1 LIRKKNSQSFVEKI
15 KIFVGNYYKQISIL
29 ISLTIILSLFFQR
42 GRSLQYSYNIDDI
55 AREPIIAPYNFPILK
70 TKEKL
75 EEDLNNALK
84 AEPFIFNRK
93 QEIVD
98 KQSSNLSSFFLLAN
112 DIRLANKDLLNSRN
126 LVYDYRYTDKFQE
139 AKSIAS
145 SDSASLSQK
154 VIEFYKLYSFAK
166 DKEDW
171 NKFLMPISQG
181 GPQYPLK
188 EFQKDILQICRNRW
202 AIGILDINE
211 SIIVSNQL
219 AVDNGDIPTLYSLN
233 ELDDLNE
240 AWTEARKEITS
251 IYNDEN
257 DIRRELGYDLIIEFM
272 IPNLIYDKETT
283 ERRQNAS
290 LDRVPR
296 SKGIVLKDEM
306 IVNANQ
312 RINEEDFQ
320 KLESLSVEISKENRT
335 LGLKNTFITY
345 MGRLFIIGILISYF
359 FTFLSIFRPHIFKKW
374 QMILVIA
381 LIYVF
386 IIIIANLFVYQ
397 LDFSEFLI
405 PVTVAAMLLTILFDA
420 RIGFMGTTSIVLLVG
435 IMIGNDLEFIV
446 TGLFMSSIAIYTVRR
461 IRTRSKFITAIFS
474 LIGASIIVVLSH
486 GLFIGHNFS
495 TMGVDLA
502 YLIVNSIF
510 CPIITYGLIIILEV
524 SFGITT
530 DLSLI
535 ELLDFNHPL
544 LKRLQQE
551 ANGTFNHSV
560 VVGNLA
566 EACADAINARSLLC
580 RVGAYYHDLGKMERP
595 EYYIENQFMGENKHD
610 TLTPAMSAKIIR
622 KHVNDGL
629 NLANDYGLP
638 KIVSDFI
645 PMHHGTS
652 RVEYF
657 YRMALEAVKDTDEKV
672 DDSAFR
678 YPGPKPNTKETGIL
692 MICEA
697 VEAAVRS
704 IKNPDILKIDTMV
717 DTVIKGRLA
726 DGQLDECPLTLDDLR
741 KIKGTVDGNTG
752 MIPVLRGIYHIRI
765 EYPEDNTSP
774 NNT

>member
-1 LIRKKNSQSFVEKI
+1 MRKNRKSFLSKI
-15 KIFVGNYYKQISIL
+15 KIFINKYFKQLSIL

-70 TKEKL
+70 SKSTLK
-75 EEDLNNALK
+75 EDLNNALK
-84 AEPFIFNRK
+84 AEPFIFSRK

-98 KQSSNLSSFFLLAN
+98 NQTSNLSSFFQLTN
-112 DIRLANKDLLNSRN
+112 EIRLANKDLFNSRN

-145 SDSASLSQK
+145 SDSAALSQK
-154 VIEFYKLYSFAK
+154 VIEFYKLYSFAQ

-171 NKFLMPISQG
+171 NIFLMPIPQG
-181 GPQYPLK
+181 GPQFSLK
-188 EFQKDILQICRNRW
+188 EFQEDILQICRNRW
-202 AIGILDINE
+202 AIGILDIKE
-211 SIIVSNQL
+211 SIIISDQL
-219 AVDNGDIPTLYSLN
+219 AIDNGDIPTLYNLSELN
-233 ELDDLNE
+233 DLNE
-240 AWTEARKEITS
+240 AWTEAKKEITS
-251 IYNDEN
+251 IYGDEN

-272 IPNLIYDKETT
+272 IPNLVYDKETT

-312 RINEEDFQ
+312 RITEEDLQ
-320 KLESLSVEISKENRT
+320 KLQSLAVEISKENRT
-335 LGLKNTFITY
+335 LGIKDSIITY
-345 MGRLFIIGILISYF
+345 IGRLLIIGILISYF
-359 FTFLSIFRPHIFKKW
+359 FTFLLIYRSHIFEKW
-374 QMILVIA
+374 QLLLVIA
-381 LIYVF
+381 FIYVF
-386 IIIIANLFVYQ
+386 IIVIANIFVYQ

-446 TGLFMSSIAIYTVRR
+446 TGLFMSSIAMYTVRR

-474 LIGASIIVVLSH
+474 LMGASIIAVLSH
-486 GLFIGHNFS
+486 GLFMGHNVS
-495 TMGVDLA
+495 TMGVDLT
-502 YLIVNSIF
+502 YLLVNSIF
-510 CPIITYGLIIILEV
+510 APIITYGLIIILEV

-595 EYYIENQFMGENKHD
+595 EYYIENQFMGDNKHD
-610 TLTPAMSAKIIR
+610 SLTPAMSAKIIR
-622 KHVNDGL
+622 KHVIDGL
-629 NLANDYGLP
+629 KLAKDYGLP
-638 KIVSDFI
+638 KLVSDFI

-657 YRMALEAVKDTDEKV
+657 YRMALEAAKDTNEKV
-672 DDSAFR
+672 DDSAYR

-704 IKNPDILKIDTMV
+704 IKEPDILKIDTMV
-717 DTVIKGRLA
+717 DKVIKGRLN

-741 KIKGTVDGNTG
+741 KIKGTVDGNSG
-752 MIPVLRGIYHIRI
+752 MLPVLRGIYHIRI
-765 EYPEDNTSP
+765 EYPEDDNPSDSR
-774 NNT
+774 

>member
-1 LIRKKNSQSFVEKI
+1 MRKNRKSFLSKI
-15 KIFVGNYYKQISIL
+15 KIFINKYFKQLSIL

-70 TKEKL
+70 SKSTL

-84 AEPFIFNRK
+84 AEPFIFSRK

-98 KQSSNLSSFFLLAN
+98 NQTSNLSSFFQLTN
-112 DIRLANKDLLNSRN
+112 EIRLANKDLFNSRN

-145 SDSASLSQK
+145 SDSAALSQK
-154 VIEFYKLYSFAK
+154 VIEFYKLYSFAQ

-171 NKFLMPISQG
+171 NIFLMPIPQG
-181 GPQYPLK
+181 GPQFSLK
-188 EFQKDILQICRNRW
+188 EFQEDILQICRNRW
-202 AIGILDINE
+202 AIGILDIKE
-211 SIIVSNQL
+211 SIIISDQL
-219 AVDNGDIPTLYSLN
+219 AIDNGDIPTLYNLSELN
-233 ELDDLNE
+233 DLNE
-240 AWTEARKEITS
+240 AWTEAKKEITS
-251 IYNDEN
+251 VYSAEN

-272 IPNLIYDKETT
+272 IPNLVYDKETT

-312 RINEEDFQ
+312 RITEEDLQ
-320 KLESLSVEISKENRT
+320 KLQSLAVEISKENRT
-335 LGLKNTFITY
+335 LGIKDSIITY
-345 MGRLFIIGILISYF
+345 IGRLLIIGILISYF
-359 FTFLSIFRPHIFKKW
+359 FTFLLIYRSHIFEKW
-374 QMILVIA
+374 QLLLVIA
-381 LIYVF
+381 FIYVF
-386 IIIIANLFVYQ
+386 IIVIANIFVYQ

-420 RIGFMGTTSIVLLVG
+420 RIGFMGTTSIVLFVG

-446 TGLFMSSIAIYTVRR
+446 TGLFMSSIAMYTVRR

-474 LIGASIIVVLSH
+474 LMGASIIAVLSH
-486 GLFIGHNFS
+486 GLFMGHNVS
-495 TMGVDLA
+495 TMGVDLS
-502 YLIVNSIF
+502 YLLVSSIF
-510 CPIITYGLIIILEV
+510 APIITYGLIIILEV

-595 EYYIENQFMGENKHD
+595 EYYIENQFMGDNKHD
-610 TLTPAMSAKIIR
+610 SLTPAMSAKIIR
-622 KHVNDGL
+622 KHVIDGL
-629 NLANDYGLP
+629 KLAKDYGLP
-638 KIVSDFI
+638 RLVSDFI

-657 YRMALEAVKDTDEKV
+657 YRMALEAAKDTNEKV
-672 DDSAFR
+672 DDSAYR

-704 IKNPDILKIDTMV
+704 IKEPDILKIDTMV
-717 DTVIKGRLA
+717 DKVIKGRLN

-741 KIKGTVDGNTG
+741 KIKGTVDGNSG
-752 MIPVLRGIYHIRI
+752 MLPVLRGIYHIRI
-765 EYPEDNTSP
+765 EYPEDDNPSDSR
-774 NNT
+774 

>member
-1 LIRKKNSQSFVEKI
+1 MRKNRKSFLSKI
-15 KIFVGNYYKQISIL
+15 KIFINKYFKQLSIL

-70 TKEKL
+70 SKSTL

-84 AEPFIFNRK
+84 AEPFIFSRK

-98 KQSSNLSSFFLLAN
+98 NQTSNLSSFFQLTN
-112 DIRLANKDLLNSRN
+112 EIRLANKDLFNSRN

-145 SDSASLSQK
+145 SDSAALSQK
-154 VIEFYKLYSFAK
+154 VIEFYKLYSFAQDK
-166 DKEDW
+166 DDW
-171 NKFLMPISQG
+171 NIFLMPIPQG
-181 GPQYPLK
+181 GPQFSLK
-188 EFQKDILQICRNRW
+188 EFQEDILQICRNRW
-202 AIGILDINE
+202 AIGILDIKE
-211 SIIVSNQL
+211 SIIISDQL
-219 AVDNGDIPTLYSLN
+219 AIDNGDIPTLYNLSELN
-233 ELDDLNE
+233 DLNE
-240 AWTEARKEITS
+240 AWTEAKKEITS
-251 IYNDEN
+251 IYGAEN

-272 IPNLIYDKETT
+272 IPNLVYDKETT

-312 RINEEDFQ
+312 RITEEDLQ
-320 KLESLSVEISKENRT
+320 KLQSLAVEISKENRT
-335 LGLKNTFITY
+335 LGIKDSIITY
-345 MGRLFIIGILISYF
+345 IGRLLIIGILISYF
-359 FTFLSIFRPHIFKKW
+359 FTFLLIYRSHIFEKW
-374 QMILVIA
+374 QLLLVIA
-381 LIYVF
+381 FIYVF
-386 IIIIANLFVYQ
+386 IIVIANIFVYQ

-446 TGLFMSSIAIYTVRR
+446 TGLFMSSIAMYTVRR

-474 LIGASIIVVLSH
+474 LMGASIIAVLSH
-486 GLFIGHNFS
+486 GLFMGHSVS
-495 TMGVDLA
+495 TMGVDLT
-502 YLIVNSIF
+502 YLLVNSIF
-510 CPIITYGLIIILEV
+510 APIITYGLIIILEV

-595 EYYIENQFMGENKHD
+595 EYYIENQFMGDNKHD
-610 TLTPAMSAKIIR
+610 SLTPAMSAKIIR
-622 KHVNDGL
+622 KHVIDGL
-629 NLANDYGLP
+629 KLAKDYGLP
-638 KIVSDFI
+638 KLVSDFI

-657 YRMALEAVKDTDEKV
+657 YRMALEAAKDTNEKV
-672 DDSAFR
+672 DDSAYR

-704 IKNPDILKIDTMV
+704 IKEPDILKIDTMV
-717 DTVIKGRLA
+717 DKVIKGRLN

-741 KIKGTVDGNTG
+741 KIKGTVDGNSG
-752 MIPVLRGIYHIRI
+752 MLPVLRGIYHIRI
-765 EYPEDNTSP
+765 EYPEDDNPSDST
-774 NNT
+774 

>member
-1 LIRKKNSQSFVEKI
+1 MRKNRKSFLSKI
-15 KIFVGNYYKQISIL
+15 KIFINKYFKQLSIL

-70 TKEKL
+70 SKSTL

-84 AEPFIFNRK
+84 AEPFIFSRK

-98 KQSSNLSSFFLLAN
+98 NQTSNLSSFFQLTN
-112 DIRLANKDLLNSRN
+112 EIRLANKDLFNSRN

-145 SDSASLSQK
+145 SDSAALSQK
-154 VIEFYKLYSFAK
+154 VIEFYKLYSFAQ

-171 NKFLMPISQG
+171 NIFLMPIPQG
-181 GPQYPLK
+181 GPQFSLK
-188 EFQKDILQICRNRW
+188 EFQEDILQICRNRW
-202 AIGILDINE
+202 AIGILDIKE
-211 SIIVSNQL
+211 SIIISDQL
-219 AVDNGDIPTLYSLN
+219 AIDNGDIPTLYNLSELN
-233 ELDDLNE
+233 DLNE
-240 AWTEARKEITS
+240 AWTEAKKEITS
-251 IYNDEN
+251 IYGAEN

-272 IPNLIYDKETT
+272 IPNLVYDKETT

-312 RINEEDFQ
+312 RITEEDLQ
-320 KLESLSVEISKENRT
+320 KLQSLAVEISKENRT
-335 LGLKNTFITY
+335 LGIKDSIITY
-345 MGRLFIIGILISYF
+345 IGRLLIIGILISYF
-359 FTFLSIFRPHIFKKW
+359 FTFLLIYRSHIFEKW
-374 QMILVIA
+374 QLLLVIA
-381 LIYVF
+381 FIYVF
-386 IIIIANLFVYQ
+386 IIVIANIFVYQ

-446 TGLFMSSIAIYTVRR
+446 TGLFMSSIAMYTVRR

-474 LIGASIIVVLSH
+474 LMGASIIAVLSH
-486 GLFIGHNFS
+486 GLFMGHNVS
-495 TMGVDLA
+495 TMGVDLT
-502 YLIVNSIF
+502 YLLVSSIF
-510 CPIITYGLIIILEV
+510 APIITYGLIIILEV

-595 EYYIENQFMGENKHD
+595 EYYIENQFMGDNKHD
-610 TLTPAMSAKIIR
+610 SLTPAMSAKIIR
-622 KHVNDGL
+622 KHVIDGL
-629 NLANDYGLP
+629 KLAKDYGLP
-638 KIVSDFI
+638 KLVSDFI

-657 YRMALEAVKDTDEKV
+657 YRMALEAAKDTNEKV
-672 DDSAFR
+672 DDSAYR

-704 IKNPDILKIDTMV
+704 IKEPDILKIDTMV
-717 DTVIKGRLA
+717 DKVIKGRLN

-741 KIKGTVDGNTG
+741 KIKGTVDGNSG
-752 MIPVLRGIYHIRI
+752 MLPVLRGIYHIRI
-765 EYPEDNTSP
+765 EYPEDDNPSDST
-774 NNT
+774 

>member
-1 LIRKKNSQSFVEKI
+1 MRKNRKSFLSKI
-15 KIFVGNYYKQISIL
+15 KIFINKYFKQLSIL

-70 TKEKL
+70 SKSTL

-84 AEPFIFNRK
+84 AEPFIFSRK

-98 KQSSNLSSFFLLAN
+98 NQSSNLSSFFQLTN
-112 DIRLANKDLLNSRN
+112 EIRLANKDLFNSRN

-145 SDSASLSQK
+145 SDSAALSQK
-154 VIEFYKLYSFAK
+154 VIEFYKLYSFAQ

-171 NKFLMPISQG
+171 NIFLMPIPQG
-181 GPQYPLK
+181 GPQFSLK
-188 EFQKDILQICRNRW
+188 EFQEDILQICRNRW
-202 AIGILDINE
+202 AIGILDIKE
-211 SIIVSNQL
+211 SIIISDQL
-219 AVDNGDIPTLYSLN
+219 AIDNGDIPTLYNLSELN
-233 ELDDLNE
+233 DLNE
-240 AWTEARKEITS
+240 AWTEAKKEITS
-251 IYNDEN
+251 IYGDEN

-272 IPNLIYDKETT
+272 IPNLVYDKETT

-312 RINEEDFQ
+312 RITEEDLQ
-320 KLESLSVEISKENRT
+320 KLQSLAVEISKENRT
-335 LGLKNTFITY
+335 LGIKDSIITY
-345 MGRLFIIGILISYF
+345 IGRLLIIGILISYF
-359 FTFLSIFRPHIFKKW
+359 FTFLLIYRSHIFEKW
-374 QMILVIA
+374 QLLLVIA
-381 LIYVF
+381 FIYVF
-386 IIIIANLFVYQ
+386 IIVIANIFVYQ

-446 TGLFMSSIAIYTVRR
+446 TGLFMSSIAMYTVRR

-474 LIGASIIVVLSH
+474 LMGASIIAVLSH
-486 GLFIGHNFS
+486 GLFMGHNVS
-495 TMGVDLA
+495 TMGVDLT
-502 YLIVNSIF
+502 YLLVNSIF
-510 CPIITYGLIIILEV
+510 APIITYGLIIILEV

-595 EYYIENQFMGENKHD
+595 EYYIENQFMGDNKHD
-610 TLTPAMSAKIIR
+610 SLTPAMSAKIIR
-622 KHVNDGL
+622 KHVIDGL
-629 NLANDYGLP
+629 KLAKDYGLP
-638 KIVSDFI
+638 KLVSDFI

-657 YRMALEAVKDTDEKV
+657 YRMALEAAKDTNEKV
-672 DDSAFR
+672 DDSAYR

-704 IKNPDILKIDTMV
+704 IKEPDILKIDTMV
-717 DTVIKGRLA
+717 DKVIKGRLN

-741 KIKGTVDGNTG
+741 KIKGTVDGNSG
-752 MIPVLRGIYHIRI
+752 MLPVLRGIYHIRI
-765 EYPEDNTSP
+765 EYPEDDNPSDSR
-774 NNT
+774 

>member
-1 LIRKKNSQSFVEKI
+1 MRKNRKSYLSKI
-15 KIFVGNYYKQISIL
+15 KIFINKYFKQLSIL

-70 TKEKL
+70 SKSTL

-84 AEPFIFNRK
+84 AEPFIFSRK

-98 KQSSNLSSFFLLAN
+98 NQTSNLSSFFQLTN
-112 DIRLANKDLLNSRN
+112 EIRLANKDLFNSRN

-145 SDSASLSQK
+145 SDSAALSQK
-154 VIEFYKLYSFAK
+154 VIEFYKLYSFAQ

-171 NKFLMPISQG
+171 NIFLMPIPQG
-181 GPQYPLK
+181 GPQFSLK
-188 EFQKDILQICRNRW
+188 EFQEDILQICRNRW
-202 AIGILDINE
+202 AIGILDIKE
-211 SIIVSNQL
+211 SIIISDQL
-219 AVDNGDIPTLYSLN
+219 AIDNGDIPTLYNLSELN
-233 ELDDLNE
+233 DLNE
-240 AWTEARKEITS
+240 AWTEAKKEITS
-251 IYNDEN
+251 IYGDEN

-272 IPNLIYDKETT
+272 IPNLVYDKETT

-312 RINEEDFQ
+312 RITEEDLQ
-320 KLESLSVEISKENRT
+320 KLQSLAVEISKENRT
-335 LGLKNTFITY
+335 LGIKDSIITY
-345 MGRLFIIGILISYF
+345 IGRLLIIGILISYF
-359 FTFLSIFRPHIFKKW
+359 FTFLLIYRSHIFEKW
-374 QMILVIA
+374 QLLLVIA
-381 LIYVF
+381 FIYVF
-386 IIIIANLFVYQ
+386 IIVISNIFVYQ

-446 TGLFMSSIAIYTVRR
+446 TGLFMSSIAMYTVRR

-474 LIGASIIVVLSH
+474 LMGASIIAVLSH
-486 GLFIGHNFS
+486 GLFMGHSVS
-495 TMGVDLA
+495 TMGVDLT
-502 YLIVNSIF
+502 YLLVNSIF
-510 CPIITYGLIIILEV
+510 APIITYGLIIILEV

-595 EYYIENQFMGENKHD
+595 EYYIENQFMGDNKHD
-610 TLTPAMSAKIIR
+610 SLTPAMSAKIIR
-622 KHVNDGL
+622 KHVIDGL
-629 NLANDYGLP
+629 KLAKDYGLP
-638 KIVSDFI
+638 KLVSDFI

-657 YRMALEAVKDTDEKV
+657 YRMALEAAKDTNEKV
-672 DDSAFR
+672 DDSAYR

-704 IKNPDILKIDTMV
+704 IKEPDILKIDTMV
-717 DTVIKGRLA
+717 DKVIKGRLN

-741 KIKGTVDGNTG
+741 KIKGTVDGNSG
-752 MIPVLRGIYHIRI
+752 MLPVLRGIYHIRI
-765 EYPEDNTSP
+765 EYPEDDNPSDSR
-774 NNT
+774 

>member
-1 LIRKKNSQSFVEKI
+1 MRKNRKSFLSKI
-15 KIFVGNYYKQISIL
+15 KIFINKYFKQLSIL

-42 GRSLQYSYNIDDI
+42 GRSLQYSYNLDDI

-70 TKEKL
+70 SKSTL

-84 AEPFIFNRK
+84 AEPFIFSRK

-98 KQSSNLSSFFLLAN
+98 NQTSNLSSFFQLTN
-112 DIRLANKDLLNSRN
+112 EIRLANKDLFNSRN

-145 SDSASLSQK
+145 SDSAALSQK
-154 VIEFYKLYSFAK
+154 VIEFYKLYSFAQ

-171 NKFLMPISQG
+171 NIFLMPIPQG
-181 GPQYPLK
+181 GPQFSLK
-188 EFQKDILQICRNRW
+188 EFQEDILQICRNRW
-202 AIGILDINE
+202 AIGILDIKE
-211 SIIVSNQL
+211 SIIISDQL
-219 AVDNGDIPTLYSLN
+219 AIDNGDIPTLYNLSELN
-233 ELDDLNE
+233 DLNE
-240 AWTEARKEITS
+240 AWTEAKKEITS
-251 IYNDEN
+251 IYGDEN

-272 IPNLIYDKETT
+272 IPNLVYDKETT

-312 RINEEDFQ
+312 RITEEDLQ
-320 KLESLSVEISKENRT
+320 KLQSLAVEISKENRT
-335 LGLKNTFITY
+335 LGIKDSIITY
-345 MGRLFIIGILISYF
+345 IGRLLIIGILISYF
-359 FTFLSIFRPHIFKKW
+359 FTFLLIYRSHIFEKW
-374 QMILVIA
+374 QLLLVIA
-381 LIYVF
+381 FIYVF
-386 IIIIANLFVYQ
+386 IIVIANIFVYQ

-446 TGLFMSSIAIYTVRR
+446 TGLFMSSIAMYTVRR

-474 LIGASIIVVLSH
+474 LMGASIIAVLSH
-486 GLFIGHNFS
+486 GLFMGHSVS
-495 TMGVDLA
+495 TMGVDLT
-502 YLIVNSIF
+502 YLLVNSIF
-510 CPIITYGLIIILEV
+510 APIITYGLIIILEV

-595 EYYIENQFMGENKHD
+595 EYYIENQFMGDNKHD
-610 TLTPAMSAKIIR
+610 SLTPAMSAKIIR
-622 KHVNDGL
+622 KHVIDGL
-629 NLANDYGLP
+629 KLAKDYGLP
-638 KIVSDFI
+638 KLVSDFI

-657 YRMALEAVKDTDEKV
+657 YRMALEAAKDTNEKV
-672 DDSAFR
+672 DDSAYR

-704 IKNPDILKIDTMV
+704 IKEPDILKIDTMV
-717 DTVIKGRLA
+717 DKVIKGRLN

-741 KIKGTVDGNTG
+741 KIKGTVDGNSG
-752 MIPVLRGIYHIRI
+752 MLPVLRGIYHIRI
-765 EYPEDNTSP
+765 EYPEDDNPSDST
-774 NNT
+774 

>member
-1 LIRKKNSQSFVEKI
+1 MRKNRKSFLSKI
-15 KIFVGNYYKQISIL
+15 KIFINKYFKQLSIL

-70 TKEKL
+70 SKSTL

-84 AEPFIFNRK
+84 AEPFIFSRK

-98 KQSSNLSSFFLLAN
+98 NQTSNLSSFFQLTN
-112 DIRLANKDLLNSRN
+112 EIRLANKDLFNSRN

-154 VIEFYKLYSFAK
+154 VIEFYKLYSFAQ

-171 NKFLMPISQG
+171 NIFLMPIPQG
-181 GPQYPLK
+181 GPQFSLK
-188 EFQKDILQICRNRW
+188 EFQEDILQICRNRW
-202 AIGILDINE
+202 AIGILDIKE
-211 SIIVSNQL
+211 SIIISDQL
-219 AVDNGDIPTLYSLN
+219 AIDNGDIPTLYNLSELN
-233 ELDDLNE
+233 DLNE
-240 AWTEARKEITS
+240 AWTEAKKEITS
-251 IYNDEN
+251 IYGAEN
-257 DIRRELGYDLIIEFM
+257 DIRREFGYDLIIEFM
-272 IPNLIYDKETT
+272 IPNLVYDKETT

-312 RINEEDFQ
+312 RITEEDLQ
-320 KLESLSVEISKENRT
+320 KLQSLAVEISKENRT
-335 LGLKNTFITY
+335 LGIKDSIITY
-345 MGRLFIIGILISYF
+345 IGRLLIIGILISYF
-359 FTFLSIFRPHIFKKW
+359 FTFLLIYRSHIFEKW
-374 QMILVIA
+374 QLLLVIA
-381 LIYVF
+381 FIYVF
-386 IIIIANLFVYQ
+386 IIVIANIFVYQ

-446 TGLFMSSIAIYTVRR
+446 TGLFMSSIAMYTVRR

-474 LIGASIIVVLSH
+474 LMGASIIAVLSH
-486 GLFIGHNFS
+486 GLFMGHSVS
-495 TMGVDLA
+495 TMGVDLT
-502 YLIVNSIF
+502 YLLVNSIF
-510 CPIITYGLIIILEV
+510 APIITYGLIIILEV

-595 EYYIENQFMGENKHD
+595 EYYIENQFMGDNKHD
-610 TLTPAMSAKIIR
+610 SLTPAMSAKIIR
-622 KHVNDGL
+622 KHVIDGL
-629 NLANDYGLP
+629 KLAKDYGLP
-638 KIVSDFI
+638 KLVSDFI

-657 YRMALEAVKDTDEKV
+657 YRMALEAAKDTNEKV
-672 DDSAFR
+672 DDSAYR

-704 IKNPDILKIDTMV
+704 IKEPDILKIDTMV
-717 DTVIKGRLA
+717 DKVIKGRLN

-741 KIKGTVDGNTG
+741 KIKGTVDGNSG
-752 MIPVLRGIYHIRI
+752 MLPVLRGIYHIRI
-765 EYPEDNTSP
+765 EYPEDDNPSDST
-774 NNT
+774 

>member
-1 LIRKKNSQSFVEKI
+1 MRKNRKSFLSKI
-15 KIFVGNYYKQISIL
+15 KIFINKYFKQLSIL

-70 TKEKL
+70 SKSTL

-84 AEPFIFNRK
+84 AEPFIFSRK

-98 KQSSNLSSFFLLAN
+98 DQTSNLSSFFQLTN
-112 DIRLANKDLLNSRN
+112 EIRLANKDLFNSRN

-145 SDSASLSQK
+145 SDSAALSQK
-154 VIEFYKLYSFAK
+154 VIEFYKLYSFAQ

-171 NKFLMPISQG
+171 NIFLMPIPQG
-181 GPQYPLK
+181 GPQFSLK
-188 EFQKDILQICRNRW
+188 EFQEDILQICRNRW
-202 AIGILDINE
+202 AIGILDIKE
-211 SIIVSNQL
+211 SIIISDQL
-219 AVDNGDIPTLYSLN
+219 AIDNGDIPTLYNLSELN
-233 ELDDLNE
+233 DLNE
-240 AWTEARKEITS
+240 AWTEAKKEITS
-251 IYNDEN
+251 IYGAEN

-272 IPNLIYDKETT
+272 IPNLVYDKETT

-312 RINEEDFQ
+312 RITEEDLQ
-320 KLESLSVEISKENRT
+320 KLQSLAVEISKENRT
-335 LGLKNTFITY
+335 LGIKDSIITY
-345 MGRLFIIGILISYF
+345 IGRLLIIGILISYF
-359 FTFLSIFRPHIFKKW
+359 FTFLLIYRSHIFEKW
-374 QMILVIA
+374 QLLLVIA
-381 LIYVF
+381 FIYVF
-386 IIIIANLFVYQ
+386 IIVIANIFVYQ

-446 TGLFMSSIAIYTVRR
+446 TGLFMSSIAMYTVRR

-474 LIGASIIVVLSH
+474 LMGASIIAVLSH
-486 GLFIGHNFS
+486 GLFMGHNVS
-495 TMGVDLA
+495 TMGVDLT
-502 YLIVNSIF
+502 YLLVNSIF
-510 CPIITYGLIIILEV
+510 APIITYGLIIILEV

-595 EYYIENQFMGENKHD
+595 EYYIENQFMGDNKHD
-610 TLTPAMSAKIIR
+610 SLTPAMSAKIIR
-622 KHVNDGL
+622 KHVIDGL
-629 NLANDYGLP
+629 KLAKDYGLP
-638 KIVSDFI
+638 KLVSDFI

-657 YRMALEAVKDTDEKV
+657 YRMALEAAKDTNEKV
-672 DDSAFR
+672 DDSAYR

-704 IKNPDILKIDTMV
+704 IKEPDILKIDTMV
-717 DTVIKGRLA
+717 DKVIKGRLN

-741 KIKGTVDGNTG
+741 KIKGTVDGNSG
-752 MIPVLRGIYHIRI
+752 MLPVLRGIYHIRI
-765 EYPEDNTSP
+765 EYPEDDNPSDST
-774 NNT
+774 

>member
-1 LIRKKNSQSFVEKI
+1 MRKNRKSFLSKI
-15 KIFVGNYYKQISIL
+15 KIFINKYFKQLSIL

-70 TKEKL
+70 SKSTL

-84 AEPFIFNRK
+84 AEPFIFSRK

-98 KQSSNLSSFFLLAN
+98 NQTSNLSSFFQLTN
-112 DIRLANKDLLNSRN
+112 EIRLANKDLFNSRN

-145 SDSASLSQK
+145 SDSAALSQK
-154 VIEFYKLYSFAK
+154 VIEFYKLYSFAQ

-171 NKFLMPISQG
+171 NIFLMPIPQG
-181 GPQYPLK
+181 GPQFSLK
-188 EFQKDILQICRNRW
+188 EFQEDILQICRNRW
-202 AIGILDINE
+202 AIGILDIKE
-211 SIIVSNQL
+211 SIIISDQL
-219 AVDNGDIPTLYSLN
+219 AIDNGDIPTLYNLSELN
-233 ELDDLNE
+233 DLNE
-240 AWTEARKEITS
+240 AWTEAKKEITS
-251 IYNDEN
+251 IYGAEN

-272 IPNLIYDKETT
+272 IPNLVYDKETT

-312 RINEEDFQ
+312 RITEEDLQ
-320 KLESLSVEISKENRT
+320 KLQSLAVEISKENRT
-335 LGLKNTFITY
+335 LGIKDSIITY
-345 MGRLFIIGILISYF
+345 IGRLLIIGILISYF
-359 FTFLSIFRPHIFKKW
+359 FTFLLIYRSHIFEKW
-374 QMILVIA
+374 QLLLVIA
-381 LIYVF
+381 FIYVF
-386 IIIIANLFVYQ
+386 IIVIANIFVYQ

-446 TGLFMSSIAIYTVRR
+446 TGLFMSSIAMYTVRR

-474 LIGASIIVVLSH
+474 LMGASIIAVLSH
-486 GLFIGHNFS
+486 GLFMGHNVS
-495 TMGVDLA
+495 TMGVDLT
-502 YLIVNSIF
+502 YLLVNSIF
-510 CPIITYGLIIILEV
+510 APIITYGLIIILEV

-595 EYYIENQFMGENKHD
+595 EYYIENQFMGDNKHD
-610 TLTPAMSAKIIR
+610 SLTPAMSAKIIR
-622 KHVNDGL
+622 KHVIDGL
-629 NLANDYGLP
+629 KLAKDYGLP
-638 KIVSDFI
+638 KLVSDFI

-652 RVEYF
+652 RFEYF
-657 YRMALEAVKDTDEKV
+657 YRMALEAAKDTNEKV
-672 DDSAFR
+672 DDSAYR

-704 IKNPDILKIDTMV
+704 IKEPDILKIDTMV
-717 DTVIKGRLA
+717 DKVIKGRLN

-741 KIKGTVDGNTG
+741 KIKGTVDGNSG
-752 MIPVLRGIYHIRI
+752 MLPVLRGIYHIRI
-765 EYPEDNTSP
+765 EYPEDDNPSDSR
-774 NNT
+774 

>member
-1 LIRKKNSQSFVEKI
+1 MRKNKKSFLSKI
-15 KIFVGNYYKQISIL
+15 KIFINKYFKQLSIL

-70 TKEKL
+70 SKSTL

-84 AEPFIFNRK
+84 AEPFIFSRK

-98 KQSSNLSSFFLLAN
+98 YQTSNLSSFFQLTN
-112 DIRLANKDLLNSRN
+112 EIRLANKDLFNSRN

-145 SDSASLSQK
+145 SDSAALSQK
-154 VIEFYKLYSFAK
+154 VIEFYKLYSFAQ

-171 NKFLMPISQG
+171 NIFLMPIPQG
-181 GPQYPLK
+181 GPQFSLK
-188 EFQKDILQICRNRW
+188 EFQEDILQICRNRW
-202 AIGILDINE
+202 AIGILDIKE
-211 SIIVSNQL
+211 SIIISDQL
-219 AVDNGDIPTLYSLN
+219 AIDNGDIPTLYNLSELN
-233 ELDDLNE
+233 DLNE
-240 AWTEARKEITS
+240 AWTEAKKEITS
-251 IYNDEN
+251 IYGDEN

-272 IPNLIYDKETT
+272 IPNLVYDKETT

-312 RINEEDFQ
+312 RITEEDLQ
-320 KLESLSVEISKENRT
+320 KLQSLAVEISKENRT
-335 LGLKNTFITY
+335 LGIKDSIITY
-345 MGRLFIIGILISYF
+345 IGRLLIIGILISYF
-359 FTFLSIFRPHIFKKW
+359 FTFLLIYRSHIFEKW
-374 QMILVIA
+374 QLLLVIA
-381 LIYVF
+381 FIYVF
-386 IIIIANLFVYQ
+386 IIVIANIFVYQ

-446 TGLFMSSIAIYTVRR
+446 TGLFMSSIAMYTVRR

-474 LIGASIIVVLSH
+474 LMGASIIAVLSH
-486 GLFIGHNFS
+486 GLFMGHSVS
-495 TMGVDLA
+495 TMGVDLT
-502 YLIVNSIF
+502 YLLVNSIF
-510 CPIITYGLIIILEV
+510 APIITYGLIIILEV

-595 EYYIENQFMGENKHD
+595 EYYIENQFMGDNKHD
-610 TLTPAMSAKIIR
+610 SLTPAMSAKIIR
-622 KHVNDGL
+622 KHVIDGL
-629 NLANDYGLP
+629 KLAKDYGLP
-638 KIVSDFI
+638 KLVSDFI

-657 YRMALEAVKDTDEKV
+657 YRMALEAAKDTNEKV
-672 DDSAFR
+672 DDSAYR

-704 IKNPDILKIDTMV
+704 IKEPDILKIDTMV
-717 DTVIKGRLA
+717 DKVIKGRLN

-741 KIKGTVDGNTG
+741 KIKGTVDGNSG
-752 MIPVLRGIYHIRI
+752 MLPVLRGIYHIRI
-765 EYPEDNTSP
+765 EYPEDDNPSDST
-774 NNT
+774 

>member
-1 LIRKKNSQSFVEKI
+1 MRKNRKSFLSKI
-15 KIFVGNYYKQISIL
+15 KIFINKYFKQLSIL

-42 GRSLQYSYNIDDI
+42 GRSLQYSYNLDDI

-70 TKEKL
+70 SKSTL

-84 AEPFIFNRK
+84 AEPFIFSRK

-98 KQSSNLSSFFLLAN
+98 NQTSNLSSFFQLTN
-112 DIRLANKDLLNSRN
+112 EIRLANKDLFNSRN

-145 SDSASLSQK
+145 SDSAALSQK
-154 VIEFYKLYSFAK
+154 VIEFYKLYSFAQ

-171 NKFLMPISQG
+171 NIFLMPIPQG
-181 GPQYPLK
+181 GPQFSLK
-188 EFQKDILQICRNRW
+188 EFQEDILQICRNRW
-202 AIGILDINE
+202 AIGILDIKE
-211 SIIVSNQL
+211 SIIISDQL
-219 AVDNGDIPTLYSLN
+219 AIDNGDIPTLYNLSELN
-233 ELDDLNE
+233 DLNE
-240 AWTEARKEITS
+240 AWTEAKKEITS
-251 IYNDEN
+251 IYGAEN

-272 IPNLIYDKETT
+272 IPNLVYDKETT

-312 RINEEDFQ
+312 RITEEDLQ
-320 KLESLSVEISKENRT
+320 KLQSLAVEISKENRT
-335 LGLKNTFITY
+335 LGIKDSIITY
-345 MGRLFIIGILISYF
+345 IGRLLIIGILISYF
-359 FTFLSIFRPHIFKKW
+359 FTFLLIYRSHIFEKW
-374 QMILVIA
+374 QLLLVIA
-381 LIYVF
+381 FIYVF
-386 IIIIANLFVYQ
+386 IIVIANIFVYQ

-446 TGLFMSSIAIYTVRR
+446 TGLFMSSIAMYTVRR

-474 LIGASIIVVLSH
+474 LMGASIIAVLSH
-486 GLFIGHNFS
+486 GLFMGHSVS
-495 TMGVDLA
+495 TMGVDLT
-502 YLIVNSIF
+502 YLLVSSIF
-510 CPIITYGLIIILEV
+510 APIITYGLIIILEV

-595 EYYIENQFMGENKHD
+595 EYYIENQFMGDNKHD
-610 TLTPAMSAKIIR
+610 SLTPAMSAKIIR
-622 KHVNDGL
+622 KHVIDGL
-629 NLANDYGLP
+629 KLAKDYGLP
-638 KIVSDFI
+638 RLVSDFI

-657 YRMALEAVKDTDEKV
+657 YRMALEAAKDTNEKV
-672 DDSAFR
+672 DDSAYR

-704 IKNPDILKIDTMV
+704 IKEPDILKIDTMV
-717 DTVIKGRLA
+717 DKVIKGRLN

-741 KIKGTVDGNTG
+741 KIKGTVDGNSG
-752 MIPVLRGIYHIRI
+752 MLPVLRGIYHIRI
-765 EYPEDNTSP
+765 EYPEDDNPSDSR
-774 NNT
+774 

>member
-1 LIRKKNSQSFVEKI
+1 MRKNRKSFLSKI
-15 KIFVGNYYKQISIL
+15 KIFINKYFKQLSIL

-70 TKEKL
+70 SKSTL

-84 AEPFIFNRK
+84 AEPFIFSRK

-98 KQSSNLSSFFLLAN
+98 NQTSNLSSFFQLTN
-112 DIRLANKDLLNSRN
+112 EIRLANKDLFNSRN

-145 SDSASLSQK
+145 SDSAALSQK
-154 VIEFYKLYSFAK
+154 VIEFYKLYSFAQ

-171 NKFLMPISQG
+171 NIFLMPIPQG
-181 GPQYPLK
+181 GPQFSLK
-188 EFQKDILQICRNRW
+188 EFQEDILQICRNRW
-202 AIGILDINE
+202 AIGILDIKE
-211 SIIVSNQL
+211 SIIISDQL
-219 AVDNGDIPTLYSLN
+219 AIDNGDIPTLYNLSELN
-233 ELDDLNE
+233 DLNE
-240 AWTEARKEITS
+240 AWTEAKKEITS
-251 IYNDEN
+251 IYGAEN

-272 IPNLIYDKETT
+272 IPNLVYDKETT

-312 RINEEDFQ
+312 RITEEDLQ
-320 KLESLSVEISKENRT
+320 KLQSLAVEISKENRT
-335 LGLKNTFITY
+335 LGIKDSIITY
-345 MGRLFIIGILISYF
+345 IGRLLIIGILISYF
-359 FTFLSIFRPHIFKKW
+359 FTFLLIYRSHIFEKW
-374 QMILVIA
+374 QLLLVIA
-381 LIYVF
+381 FIYLF
-386 IIIIANLFVYQ
+386 IIVIANIFVYQ

-446 TGLFMSSIAIYTVRR
+446 TGLFMSSIAMYTVRR

-474 LIGASIIVVLSH
+474 LMGASIIAVLSH
-486 GLFIGHNFS
+486 GLFMGHSVS
-495 TMGVDLA
+495 TMGVDLT
-502 YLIVNSIF
+502 YLLVNSIF
-510 CPIITYGLIIILEV
+510 APIITYGLIIILEV

-595 EYYIENQFMGENKHD
+595 EYYIENQFMGDNKHD
-610 TLTPAMSAKIIR
+610 SLTPAMSAKIIR
-622 KHVNDGL
+622 KHVIDGL
-629 NLANDYGLP
+629 KLAKDYGLP
-638 KIVSDFI
+638 KLVSDFI

-657 YRMALEAVKDTDEKV
+657 YRMALEAAKDTNEKV
-672 DDSAFR
+672 DDSAYR

-704 IKNPDILKIDTMV
+704 IKEPDILKIDTMV
-717 DTVIKGRLA
+717 DKVIKGRLN

-741 KIKGTVDGNTG
+741 KIKGTVDGNSG
-752 MIPVLRGIYHIRI
+752 MLPVLRGIYHIRI
-765 EYPEDNTSP
+765 EYPEDDNPSDST
-774 NNT
+774 

>member
-1 LIRKKNSQSFVEKI
+1 MRKNRKSFLSKI
-15 KIFVGNYYKQISIL
+15 KIFINKYFKQLSIL

-70 TKEKL
+70 SKSTL

-84 AEPFIFNRK
+84 AEPFIFSRK

-98 KQSSNLSSFFLLAN
+98 NQTSNLSSFFQLTN
-112 DIRLANKDLLNSRN
+112 EIRLANKDLFNSRN

-145 SDSASLSQK
+145 SDSAALSQK
-154 VIEFYKLYSFAK
+154 VIEFYKLYSFAQ

-171 NKFLMPISQG
+171 NIFLMPIPQG
-181 GPQYPLK
+181 GPQFSLK
-188 EFQKDILQICRNRW
+188 EFQEDILQICRNRW
-202 AIGILDINE
+202 AIGILDIKE
-211 SIIVSNQL
+211 SIIISDQL
-219 AVDNGDIPTLYSLN
+219 AIDNGDIPTLYNLSELN
-233 ELDDLNE
+233 DLNE
-240 AWTEARKEITS
+240 AWTEAKKEITS
-251 IYNDEN
+251 IYGAEN

-272 IPNLIYDKETT
+272 IPNLVYDKETT

-312 RINEEDFQ
+312 RITEEDLQ
-320 KLESLSVEISKENRT
+320 KLQSLAVEISKENRT
-335 LGLKNTFITY
+335 LGIKDSIITY
-345 MGRLFIIGILISYF
+345 IGRLLIIGILISYF
-359 FTFLSIFRPHIFKKW
+359 FTFLLIYRSHIFEKW
-374 QMILVIA
+374 QLLLVIA
-381 LIYVF
+381 FIYVF
-386 IIIIANLFVYQ
+386 IIVIANIFVYQ

-446 TGLFMSSIAIYTVRR
+446 TGLFMSSIAMYTVRR

-474 LIGASIIVVLSH
+474 LMGASIIAVLSH
-486 GLFIGHNFS
+486 GLFMGHSVS
-495 TMGVDLA
+495 TMGVDLT
-502 YLIVNSIF
+502 YLLVNSIF
-510 CPIITYGLIIILEV
+510 APIITYGLIIILEV

-595 EYYIENQFMGENKHD
+595 EYYIENQFMGDNKHD
-610 TLTPAMSAKIIR
+610 SLTPAMSAKIIR
-622 KHVNDGL
+622 KHVIDGL
-629 NLANDYGLP
+629 KLAKDYGLP
-638 KIVSDFI
+638 KLVSDFI

-657 YRMALEAVKDTDEKV
+657 YRMALEAAKDTNEKV
-672 DDSAFR
+672 DDSAYR

-704 IKNPDILKIDTMV
+704 IKEPDILKIDTMV
-717 DTVIKGRLA
+717 DKVIKGRLN
-726 DGQLDECPLTLDDLR
+726 DGQLDECPLTLNDLR
-741 KIKGTVDGNTG
+741 KIKGTVDGNSG
-752 MIPVLRGIYHIRI
+752 MLPVLRGIYHIRI
-765 EYPEDNTSP
+765 EYPEDDNPSDSR
-774 NNT
+774 